1 MKGCVESKILV
12 HSEAHKSLHCS
23 FIQEECEKVS
33 RVPLVVQG
41 TR

>member
-1 MKGCVESKILV
+1 MLKARYLYTVRLTKLFIGGS
-12 HSEAHKSLHCS
+12 S